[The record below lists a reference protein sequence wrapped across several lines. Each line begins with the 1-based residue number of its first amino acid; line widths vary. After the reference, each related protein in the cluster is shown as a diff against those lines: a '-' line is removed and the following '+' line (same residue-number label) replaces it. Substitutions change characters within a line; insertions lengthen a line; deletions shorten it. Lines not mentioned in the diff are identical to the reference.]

1 MFKGMRADR
10 FSGHHMLRRMTG
22 QKRCILLKELSL
34 PLKVSA
40 TTDMAEGVRPLK
52 REKP

>member
-10 FSGHHMLRRMTG
+10 FSAHHMLRRMTG
-22 QKRCILLKELSL
+22 QKRYILLKELFYT
-34 PLKVSA
+34 LKVA
-40 TTDMAEGVRPLK
+40 VTTDTAEGVQPLK